1 MNYTILATWAREAKR
16 NSYSPYSRFRVGAA
30 VLTTDGRVFTG
41 CNIENSSYGL
51 TTCAERTALFKAVSE
66 GERSFV
72 AIAIASDEDTF
83 TPPCGACRQVIFE
96 LAGNVDV
103 VLTKKDGTYRVKK
116 MLELLPQP
124 FDGKNLK
131 KTQRKKK

>member
-1 MNYTILATWAREAKR
+1 MDYSFLAARATEAKR

-30 VLTTDGRVFTG
+30 LLTSDGRVITG

-51 TTCAERTALFKAVSE
+51 TVCAERTALFKAVSE
-66 GERSFV
+66 GEHSFK

-96 LAGNVDV
+96 LAGNIDV
-103 VLTKKDGTYRVKK
+103 VLTKKDGTYRTKK
-116 MLELLPQP
+116 ILSLLPLP
-124 FDGKNLK
+124 FDGQSLK
-131 KTQRKKK
+131 KTRLKKK